1 MKYLK
6 RFDESNYFNIKDK
19 YKAGDNI
26 DFVYDFYDR
35 KENKTRPIKISGT
48 IEEIENYTEKTW
60 GTLNVKVKPNADIL
74 TDKDGFIWI
83 AQTSIIE

>member
-19 YKAGDNI
+19 YKVGDNI